1 MISIEIELIKYMVKK
16 ANTNII
22 GKNKKFSITT
32 VSKNRNKKKI
42 NKAVVVANL
51 VL

>member
-1 MISIEIELIKYMVKK
+1 MISIETELIKYIVKK
-16 ANTNII
+16 ENTNII

-32 VSKNRNKKKI
+32 NSKNRNKKKI

-51 VL
+51 AL